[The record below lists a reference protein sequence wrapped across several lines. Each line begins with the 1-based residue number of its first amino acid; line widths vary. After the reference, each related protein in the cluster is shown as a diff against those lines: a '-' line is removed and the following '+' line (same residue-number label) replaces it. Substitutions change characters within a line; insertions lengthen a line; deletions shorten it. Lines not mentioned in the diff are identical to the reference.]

1 MATAAFSVRMDE
13 DLKRDFE
20 RMCESFGISMTAAI
34 NLFATAV
41 VNERRI
47 PFEIRSK
54 PVGREEALRAFE
66 TARAQALAANPDGM
80 TLEEINKEISEARTQ
95 GYRYAIRR
103 DRYQCTGIILR
114 VEGGDS
120 PRNRGEGDARRQDR
134 PGLQYLSAE
143 GI

>member
-13 DLKRDFE
+13 DLKSNFE

-54 PVGREEALRAFE
+54 TWTREEAEDIFE
-66 TARAQALAANPDGM
+66 SARAHVLSKYPNGM
-80 TLEEINKEISEARTQ
+80 TLDEINAIIDKARC
-95 GYRYAIRR
+95 
-103 DRYQCTGIILR
+103 D
-114 VEGGDS
+114 
-120 PRNRGEGDARRQDR
+120 
-134 PGLQYLSAE
+134 
-143 GI
+143 

>member
-13 DLKRDFE
+13 ELKDNFE

-54 PVGREEALRAFE
+54 SRSKEEAREMFE
-66 TARAQALAANPDGM
+66 SARARVLSKYPNGM
-80 TLEEINKEISEARTQ
+80 TLDEINAIIDESRIS
-95 GYRYAIRR
+95 
-103 DRYQCTGIILR
+103 D
-114 VEGGDS
+114 
-120 PRNRGEGDARRQDR
+120 
-134 PGLQYLSAE
+134 
-143 GI
+143 